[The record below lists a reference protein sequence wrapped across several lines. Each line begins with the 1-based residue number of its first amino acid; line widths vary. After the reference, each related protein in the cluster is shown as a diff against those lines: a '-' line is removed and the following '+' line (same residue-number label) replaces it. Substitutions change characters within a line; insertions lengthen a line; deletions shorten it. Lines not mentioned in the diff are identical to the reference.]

1 MVNEGFE
8 LSGRLSKIN
17 SDGYVDRAFSD
28 LKSYFLQASY
38 NNDHRLVKAITF
50 GGSERTYQSWYG
62 LDQQQLNE
70 DRRQNPYTYENE
82 FDDYNQNHYQLHW
95 NEKLSNNWSAN
106 LGLNYTKG
114 KGFFEQFKTE
124 EDATTFNYIIDFIR
138 KIPNGNWSKNNI
150 IK

>member
-1 MVNEGFE
+1 M
-8 LSGRLSKIN
+8 
-17 SDGYVDRAFSD
+17 DRAFSD

-62 LDQQQLNE
+62 LDQQQLIE

-82 FDDYNQNHYQLHW
+82 VDDYNQNHYQLHW

-106 LGLNYTKG
+106 LGLNYTKE
-114 KGFFEQFKTE
+114 K
-124 EDATTFNYIIDFIR
+124 DFLSNLKLKKMLQILT
-138 KIPNGNWSKNNI
+138 I
-150 IK
+150 